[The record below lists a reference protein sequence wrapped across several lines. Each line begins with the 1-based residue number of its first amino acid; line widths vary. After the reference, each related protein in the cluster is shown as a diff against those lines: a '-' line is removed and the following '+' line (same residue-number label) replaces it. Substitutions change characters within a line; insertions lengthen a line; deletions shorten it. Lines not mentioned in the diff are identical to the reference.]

1 MILVDH
7 LSSVIPLRVVR
18 GLAKWLGHVGY
29 LVSVDTRRRVLK
41 NLETGLSAELT
52 AEQRKAVAKEAWIN
66 AVKGGFELFYA
77 SNSHGEEIFQSV
89 SLEGKAHLDAA
100 LAEGR
105 GVIAVTAHLGT
116 FVLIGGR
123 LLKEGYAFR
132 SVIKEPRDGK
142 MRDFLREL
150 RRRQGSPLI
159 PAAPEK
165 ECLRSIL
172 STLRRNEIVCLTVD
186 ENRRRDGI
194 VVDFLGRPAPTSRGP
209 AVLSLR
215 TGAKIVPMFILR
227 EPDDSHRIVIR
238 PALEHVPSGDNDK
251 DVYAVTLQMNKL
263 ISDYIRK
270 YPSQWAWT
278 NNRWKVLRKKGAA

>member
-132 SVIKEPRDGK
+132 SVY
-142 MRDFLREL
+142 
-150 RRRQGSPLI
+150 S
-159 PAAPEK
+159 EK
-165 ECLRSIL
+165 ERDCLFDRGREQEEGRDSGGFPGTPCTYLEGTRGSVSKNRSQDR
-172 STLRRNEIVCLTVD
+172 SYVHTE
-186 ENRRRDGI
+186 
-194 VVDFLGRPAPTSRGP
+194 
-209 AVLSLR
+209 
-215 TGAKIVPMFILR
+215 GAR
-227 EPDDSHRIVIR
+227 
-238 PALEHVPSGDNDK
+238 
-251 DVYAVTLQMNKL
+251 
-263 ISDYIRK
+263 
-270 YPSQWAWT
+270 
-278 NNRWKVLRKKGAA
+278 